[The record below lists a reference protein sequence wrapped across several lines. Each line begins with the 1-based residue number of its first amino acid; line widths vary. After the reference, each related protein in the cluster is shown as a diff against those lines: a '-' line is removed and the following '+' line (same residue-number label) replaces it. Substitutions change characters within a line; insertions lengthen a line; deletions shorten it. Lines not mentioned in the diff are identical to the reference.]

1 MEKKIITCIE
11 CPIGC
16 SIEASVEDG
25 KIVVFGNNC
34 PRGKSYAENEMTCP
48 RRIITTTVRSES
60 GKMISVKTDKPVKK
74 EEMFLVMQL
83 INKINPKTPVKIGDI
98 IKENII
104 EDINLIATINC
115 D

>member
-16 SIEASVEDG
+16 SIEACLDG
-25 KIVVFGNNC
+25 ENIMVSGNGC
-34 PRGKSYAENEMTCP
+34 PRGKAYAENEMICP
-48 RRIITTTVRSES
+48 RRIITSTVRAES

-74 EEMFLVMQL
+74 AEMFLVMEK
-83 INKINPKTPVKIGDI
+83 INKINPKTPVKIGDV

-104 EDINLIATINC
+104 EKINLIATSNC

>member
-16 SIEASVEDG
+16 SIEASFDQG
-25 KIVVFGNNC
+25 KIVVSGNNC
-34 PRGKSYAENEMTCP
+34 PRGKAYAENEMTCP

-74 EEMFLVMQL
+74 EEVFLVMQL